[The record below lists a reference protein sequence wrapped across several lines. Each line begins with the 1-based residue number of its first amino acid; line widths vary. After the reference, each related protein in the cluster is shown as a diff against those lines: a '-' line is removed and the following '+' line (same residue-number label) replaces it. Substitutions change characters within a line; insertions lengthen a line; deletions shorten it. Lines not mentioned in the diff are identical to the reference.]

1 MVNYNEDYW
10 QDVELAAQ
18 QIPNLKN
25 LYGSTILITGATGMI
40 CSAVVEVLFFLNR
53 EKSANIQII
62 LAGRDKDRTK
72 IRFYCFE
79 EGKDYTFIQYDATS
93 DNPLNIKA
101 DYIIHGASNADPGKF
116 AKEPV
121 ETMLANI
128 IGLNT
133 LLKSA
138 TSNNAKRLL
147 YISSSEV
154 YGRKE
159 ERRPYKE
166 EDYGFVDILNPR
178 ASYPSSKRAAE
189 TLCAAYS
196 AEYGLDT
203 VIVRPGHIYGPTI
216 TDSDSRA
223 SAQFTRK
230 AKAGENIV
238 MKSAGTQLR
247 SYCYTLDCASAILT
261 VLINGKKGE
270 AYNISN
276 PLSVVTIREMAE
288 ALAKAGNVNI
298 VFENP
303 SDAEQN
309 SFNLMDNS
317 SLDSTKIESIGWHA
331 ISDIFRGAQ
340 KTLNYYSFNPNAYN
354 NI

>member
-1 MVNYNEDYW
+1 MTNYNDKYW
-10 QDVELAAQ
+10 QDTKVVADS
-18 QIPNLKN
+18 IPNLSF
-25 LYGSTILITGATGMI
+25 LFGTTILITGASGMI
-40 CSAVVEVLFFLNR
+40 CSAVVEVLFYLNR
-53 EKSANIQII
+53 EKSANIQIV
-62 LAGRDKDRTK
+62 LAGRNKDRMK
-72 IRFYCFE
+72 ERFYCFE
-79 EGKDYTFIQYDATS
+79 EGKDYIFIQYDATS
-93 DNPLNIKA
+93 DKPLNIKA
-101 DYIIHGASNADPGKF
+101 DYIIHGASNADPSKF

-138 TSNNAKRLL
+138 LVNQTKRLL
-147 YISSSEV
+147 YISSSEI

-159 ERRPYKE
+159 EKRPYKE
-166 EDYGFVDILNPR
+166 DDYGFVDILNPR

-230 AKAGENIV
+230 AKAGKDIV
-238 MKSAGTQLR
+238 MKSAGSQLR

-261 VLINGKKGE
+261 VLINGKSGE

-276 PLSVVTIREMAE
+276 PNSIVTIREMAE

-303 SDAEQN
+303 SDIEKKN
-309 SFNLMDNS
+309 FNLMENS
-317 SLDSTKIESIGWHA
+317 SLESSKLENLGWHA
-331 ISDIFRGAQ
+331 LYDIIDGANATCKYF
-340 KTLNYYSFNPNAYN
+340 KTK
-354 NI
+354 

>member
-1 MVNYNEDYW
+1 MTNYNDKYW
-10 QDVELAAQ
+10 QDVELVAQ
-18 QIPNLKN
+18 QIPNLEN
-25 LYGSTILITGATGMI
+25 LYGSTIFVTGATGMI
-40 CSAVVEVLFFLNR
+40 CSAVVEVLFYLNR
-53 EKSANIQII
+53 EKSANIQIV
-62 LAGRDKDRTK
+62 LAGRNKGRMK
-72 IRFYCFE
+72 ERFYCFE
-79 EGKDYTFIQYDATS
+79 EGKDYIFILYDATS
-93 DNPLNIKA
+93 DKPLNIKA

-138 TSNNAKRLL
+138 LVNQTKRLL
-147 YISSSEV
+147 YISSSEI

-159 ERRPYKE
+159 EKRPYKE
-166 EDYGFVDILNPR
+166 DDYGFVDILNPR

-189 TLCAAYS
+189 TLCVAYS

-203 VIVRPGHIYGPTI
+203 VIIRPGHIYGPTI

-230 AKAGENIV
+230 AKAGEDII
-238 MKSAGTQLR
+238 MKSAGSQLR

-261 VLINGKKGE
+261 VLIHGKSGA

-276 PLSVVTIREMAE
+276 PNSIVTIRELAE
-288 ALAKAGNVNI
+288 ALAKDGNVSI

-303 SDAEQN
+303 SDIEKK
-309 SFNLMDNS
+309 SYNLMENS
-317 SLDSTKIESIGWHA
+317 SLESSKLENLGWHA
-331 ISDIFRGAQ
+331 LYDIIDGANATYKYF
-340 KTLNYYSFNPNAYN
+340 KT
-354 NI
+354 

>member
-1 MVNYNEDYW
+1 MVTYNEDYW
-10 QDVELAAQ
+10 QDVKNVAM
-18 QIPNLKN
+18 QIPKLKG
-25 LYGSTILITGATGMI
+25 LFGSTILVTGATGMI
-40 CSAVVEVLFFLNR
+40 CSAVVEILFFLNK
-53 EKSANIQII
+53 EQSANIQIV
-62 LAGRDKDRTK
+62 LAGRNKDRMK
-72 IRFYCFE
+72 ERFYCFE
-79 EGKDYTFIQYDATS
+79 EGHDYIFLQYDATS
-93 DNPLNIKA
+93 TTPININA
-101 DYIIHGASNADPGKF
+101 DFIVHGASNADPGKF
-116 AKEPV
+116 AIEPV
-121 ETMLANI
+121 ETMQSNI

-138 TSNNAKRLL
+138 TINNTKRLL

-159 ERRPYKE
+159 EKRPYKE
-166 EDYGFVDILNPR
+166 DDYGFVDILNPR

-189 TLCAAYS
+189 TLCSAYS
-196 AEYGLDT
+196 AEYGIDT

-230 AKAGENIV
+230 AKAGEDIV

-247 SYCYTLDCASAILT
+247 SYCYALDCASAILT

-276 PLSVVTIREMAE
+276 PNSIVTIREMAE

-303 SDAEQN
+303 SDAEQK
-309 SFNLMDNS
+309 SYNLMDNS
-317 SLDSTKIESIGWHA
+317 SLESKKLEKLGWKP
-331 ISDIFRGAQ
+331 IFNLKSGMI
-340 KTLNYYSFNPNAYN
+340 N
-354 NI
+354 NLKFFTR

>member
-1 MVNYNEDYW
+1 MVIYCEEYW
-10 QDVELAAQ
+10 QDVQLVSK
-18 QIPNLKN
+18 QIPNIEN
-25 LYGSTILITGATGMI
+25 LYGSTILITGSTGMI
-40 CSAVVEVLFFLNR
+40 CSAVAEVLFYLNK

-62 LAGRDKDRTK
+62 LAGRNKDRMK
-72 IRFYCFE
+72 ERFYCFE
-79 EGKDYTFIQYDATS
+79 EGKDYTFFQYDATS
-93 DNPLNIKA
+93 STPINIKA

-116 AKEPV
+116 AIEPV
-121 ETMLANI
+121 ETMLSNI

-133 LLKSA
+133 LLTSA
-138 TSNNAKRLL
+138 TNNNTKRLL

-159 ERRPYKE
+159 EKRPYKE
-166 EDYGFVDILNPR
+166 DDYGFVDILNPR

-230 AKAGENIV
+230 GKVGESIV

-247 SYCYTLDCASAILT
+247 SYCYVLDCASAILT

-276 PLSVVTIREMAE
+276 PNSIVTIREMAE
-288 ALAKAGNVNI
+288 ALAKAGKVNI

-303 SDAEQN
+303 SDAEQK
-309 SFNLMDNS
+309 SYNLMDNS
-317 SLDSTKIESIGWHA
+317 SLESTKLEKIGWNA
-331 ISDIFRGAQ
+331 IFMITRGAQ
-340 KTLNYYSFNPNAYN
+340 HTLKFFSTK
-354 NI
+354 

>member
-1 MVNYNEDYW
+1 MVNYCEEYW
-10 QDVELAAQ
+10 QDVQLVSK
-18 QIPNLKN
+18 QIPNIEN

-40 CSAVVEVLFFLNR
+40 CSAVAEVLFYLNK
-53 EKSANIQII
+53 EKSANIQIV
-62 LAGRDKDRTK
+62 LAGRNKDRMK
-72 IRFYCFE
+72 ERFYCFE
-79 EGKDYTFIQYDATS
+79 EGKDYIFIQYDATS

-121 ETMLANI
+121 ETMLANF

-138 TSNNAKRLL
+138 LDNKTKRLL

-159 ERRPYKE
+159 EKRPYKE
-166 EDYGFVDILNPR
+166 DDYGFVDILNPR

-216 TDSDSRA
+216 TNSDSRA

-230 AKAGENIV
+230 AKAGEDII
-238 MKSAGTQLR
+238 MKSAGSQLR

-261 VLINGKKGE
+261 VLIHGKKGE

-276 PLSVVTIREMAE
+276 PNSIVTIREMAE
-288 ALAKAGNVNI
+288 ALAKAGNVSI

-303 SDAEQN
+303 SDIEKK
-309 SFNLMDNS
+309 SYNLMENS
-317 SLDSTKIESIGWHA
+317 SLESSKLKKLGWHA
-331 ISDIFRGAQ
+331 LYDIIDGANATCKYF
-340 KTLNYYSFNPNAYN
+340 KTK
-354 NI
+354 

>member
-1 MVNYNEDYW
+1 MVTYNEDYW
-10 QDVELAAQ
+10 QDVKLVSEL
-18 QIPNLKN
+18 IPSHDR
-25 LYGSTILITGATGMI
+25 LYRKCILITGATGMI
-40 CSAVVEVLFFLNR
+40 CSAVAEILFYLNK
-53 EKSANIQII
+53 EKSADIQIV
-62 LAGRDKDRTK
+62 LAGRNKDRMK
-72 IRFYCFE
+72 ERFHCFI
-79 EGKDYTFIQYDATS
+79 EGKDYTFCQYDATS
-93 DNPLNIKA
+93 DTPLNIKT
-101 DYIIHGASNADPGKF
+101 DYFIHGASNADPGKY

-138 TSNNAKRLL
+138 LVNQTKRLL
-147 YISSSEV
+147 YISSSEI

-159 ERRPYKE
+159 EKRPYKE
-166 EDYGFVDILNPR
+166 DDYGFVDILNPR
-178 ASYPSSKRAAE
+178 ASYPSSKRATE
-189 TLCAAYS
+189 TLCSAYS

-203 VIVRPGHIYGPTI
+203 VIARPGHIYGPTI

-230 AKAGENIV
+230 AKAGEDII
-238 MKSAGTQLR
+238 MKSSGSQLR

-261 VLINGKKGE
+261 VLINGKSGE

-276 PLSVVTIREMAE
+276 PNSIVTIREMAE

-303 SDAEQN
+303 SDIEKRN
-309 SFNLMDNS
+309 YNLMDNS
-317 SLDSTKIESIGWHA
+317 SLNSDKLLELDWKPLFPIQEGANRTIE
-331 ISDIFRGAQ
+331 
-340 KTLNYYSFNPNAYN
+340 LFN
-354 NI
+354 I

>member
-1 MVNYNEDYW
+1 MINYSEGYW
-10 QDVELAAQ
+10 KDINNVSE
-18 QIPNLKN
+18 QIPNLDK
-25 LYGSTILITGATGMI
+25 LYGTSILITGATGMI
-40 CSAVVEVLFFLNR
+40 CSAVAEILFYLNK
-53 EKSANIQII
+53 EHNANLRII
-62 LAGRDKDRTK
+62 LAGRNKERLQK
-72 IRFYCFE
+72 RFYCFK
-79 EGKDYTFIQYDATS
+79 EGKDYTFFSYDATS
-93 DNPLNIKA
+93 SDAISIKT

-138 TSNNAKRLL
+138 TCNNAKRLL

-159 ERRPYKE
+159 EKRPYKE
-166 EDYGFVDILNPR
+166 DDYGFVDILNPR

-230 AKAGENIV
+230 AKAGEDIV
-238 MKSAGTQLR
+238 MKSSGTQLR
-247 SYCYTLDCASAILT
+247 SYCYSMDCASAILA
-261 VLINGKKGE
+261 VLINGKCGE

-276 PLSVVTIREMAE
+276 SNSVVTIREIAE

-303 SDAEQN
+303 SDLEKK
-309 SFNLMDNS
+309 SYNLMDNS
-317 SLDSTKIESIGWHA
+317 SLEALKLESLGWKA
-331 ISDIFRGAQ
+331 IFNIKDGTN
-340 KTLNYYSFNPNAYN
+340 KTIKSYK
-354 NI
+354 

>member
-1 MVNYNEDYW
+1 MVNYYEDYW
-10 QDVELAAQ
+10 QDVEVVAQ
-18 QIPNLKN
+18 QTPNLEN

-40 CSAVVEVLFFLNR
+40 CSAVAEVLLYLNR
-53 EKSANIQII
+53 ENPANIQII

-72 IRFYCFE
+72 KRFYCFE

-159 ERRPYKE
+159 
-166 EDYGFVDILNPR
+166 
-178 ASYPSSKRAAE
+178 SCS
-189 TLCAAYS
+189 
-196 AEYGLDT
+196 
-203 VIVRPGHIYGPTI
+203 
-216 TDSDSRA
+216 
-223 SAQFTRK
+223 
-230 AKAGENIV
+230 
-238 MKSAGTQLR
+238 
-247 SYCYTLDCASAILT
+247 
-261 VLINGKKGE
+261 
-270 AYNISN
+270 
-276 PLSVVTIREMAE
+276 
-288 ALAKAGNVNI
+288 
-298 VFENP
+298 
-303 SDAEQN
+303 
-309 SFNLMDNS
+309 
-317 SLDSTKIESIGWHA
+317 
-331 ISDIFRGAQ
+331 
-340 KTLNYYSFNPNAYN
+340 
-354 NI
+354 

>member
-1 MVNYNEDYW
+1 MVNYCDEYW
-10 QDVELAAQ
+10 QDVKFVSE
-18 QIPNLKN
+18 QIPSLKH
-25 LYGSTILITGATGMI
+25 LFGSSVLITGATGMI
-40 CSAVVEVLFFLNR
+40 CSSVTEILFNLN
-53 EKSANIQII
+53 KKQDAHIQIY
-62 LAGRDKDRTK
+62 LAGRSRERIKE
-72 IRFYCFE
+72 RFYCFE
-79 EGKDYTFIQYDATS
+79 EGKDYTFVPYNATS
-93 DNPLNIKA
+93 SDSINVKT
-101 DYIIHGASNADPGKF
+101 DFIIHGASNADPGKF

-133 LLKSA
+133 LLLSA
-138 TSNNAKRLL
+138 VDKKAKRLL

-159 ERRPYKE
+159 ESRPYQE
-166 EDYGFVDILNPR
+166 NDYGFVDILNPR

-189 TLCAAYS
+189 TLCAAYA

-230 AKAGENIV
+230 AKAGENII
-238 MKSAGTQLR
+238 MKSAGIQLR
-247 SYCYTLDCASAILT
+247 SYCYTLDSASAILT
-261 VLINGKKGE
+261 VLVNGKCGE

-276 PLSVVTIREMAE
+276 SKSIVTIREMAE
-288 ALAKAGNVNI
+288 ALAHAGNVEI

-303 SDAEQN
+303 SDLEQKSYN
-309 SFNLMDNS
+309 MMENS
-317 SLDSTKIESIGWHA
+317 SLDSFKLESLGWKAITNIEQGS
-331 ISDIFRGAQ
+331 S
-340 KTLNYYSFNPNAYN
+340 KTIKYYKK
-354 NI
+354 